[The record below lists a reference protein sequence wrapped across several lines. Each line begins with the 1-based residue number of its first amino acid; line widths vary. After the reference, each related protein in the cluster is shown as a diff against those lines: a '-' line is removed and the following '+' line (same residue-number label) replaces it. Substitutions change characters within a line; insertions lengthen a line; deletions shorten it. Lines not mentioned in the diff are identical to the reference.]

1 MQNER
6 VRRNLAE
13 IHAFL
18 SYTEPV
24 QHTDKLCEIHYHDEI
39 ELLLITGGK
48 LGCYMDGNT
57 LIATKGQTVF
67 VDSRVPH
74 WTKAE
79 SKDCSYIL
87 LQFIPDDFEPGN
99 RGSRTAAH
107 PLYRFARTGEQSA
120 RLITDESVADIIGGI
135 WKEYAARKEGAG
147 KFILAGLY
155 YLIGWLERGGYLSA
169 DALPDDQ
176 SVQKLLPALEYID
189 RYYAKQELSLESVSD
204 VLGLNSTYFC
214 RLFKRIT
221 GRGFTE
227 YLNFVRI
234 TKSEELLQ
242 NTSLSILD
250 ISLEVGFSSVS
261 YYNRVFKKMKNCT
274 PSVYRSAQYS
284 AM

>member
-1 MQNER
+1 M
-6 VRRNLAE
+6 
-13 IHAFL
+13 
-18 SYTEPV
+18 
-24 QHTDKLCEIHYHDEI
+24 
-39 ELLLITGGK
+39 
-48 LGCYMDGNT
+48 
-57 LIATKGQTVF
+57 
-67 VDSRVPH
+67 
-74 WTKAE
+74 
-79 SKDCSYIL
+79 
-87 LQFIPDDFEPGN
+87 
-99 RGSRTAAH
+99 
-107 PLYRFARTGEQSA
+107 
-120 RLITDESVADIIGGI
+120 
-135 WKEYAARKEGAG
+135 
-147 KFILAGLY
+147 AGLY
-155 YLIGWLERGGYLSA
+155 YLIGWLERSGYLSGV
-169 DALPDDQ
+169 DLPDDQ